1 MAQKAHSDLDV
12 LGTNKTHNIVTAK
25 FKKVDERI
33 SLSTLNGRDIE
44 VRAEKYKD
52 NQYIITFAVDKSL
65 TRTKAASTKD
75 TRAILKRVHQMVGE
89 QVKHLPSGSLL
100 YAEPHNADRSGRAR
114 RAIYQR
120 WGFRDANDGIGLMMR
135 ASAWGSNR
143 LDSPEKAKGK
153 PCGASHIPKQ
163 FKCSKTTTSITPQI
177 LKTAGTIGLVSGA
190 IAGGLLVA
198 RRVKRGR
205 PMSMEEWR
213 NSPENARNNPKLSP
227 EDAKRISDEA
237 IAGGQ
242 KWDVQEKINAR
253 RQAQINAACSQ
264 SAGKIQA
271 PAKFDAAIPNPRC
284 QAGAGAFGTYFVHTS
299 QKYGIKLFRDPET
312 DVSREFDLLGKAH
325 AAGVSVP
332 EPLSLNAV
340 QPANQS
346 SLYDDEPRAQTL
358 VLSHMQGYKTI
369 SDVYVS
375 GYGTAVNAPRIVQLK
390 IAREFRKLH
399 TEGMA
404 HGDIHSGNIMV
415 NERSKKV
422 AIVDFGYATELDSP
436 THPEHYRDGIENL
449 TNDLRRL
456 PEFVGFERVAAA
468 DFLERNKGVIA
479 NVEKQAQQARDSYRS
494 WDSFELA
501 INRYHDVLEQEL
513 LWDERKP
520 RSRFISGAH
529 QPRIPGLT
537 RRILTANMNTRER
550 GMLVGPRRVDSYFRG
565 VAKQLGVRARPRP
578 PRTLSS
584 PSAMPASRN
593 SAKSLLALHFSL
605 QHGSVTL
612 DREPAL

>member
-1 MAQKAHSDLDV
+1 
-12 LGTNKTHNIVTAK
+12 
-25 FKKVDERI
+25 
-33 SLSTLNGRDIE
+33 
-44 VRAEKYKD
+44 
-52 NQYIITFAVDKSL
+52 
-65 TRTKAASTKD
+65 
-75 TRAILKRVHQMVGE
+75 
-89 QVKHLPSGSLL
+89 
-100 YAEPHNADRSGRAR
+100 
-114 RAIYQR
+114 
-120 WGFRDANDGIGLMMR
+120 
-135 ASAWGSNR
+135 
-143 LDSPEKAKGK
+143 
-153 PCGASHIPKQ
+153 
-163 FKCSKTTTSITPQI
+163 
-177 LKTAGTIGLVSGA
+177 
-190 IAGGLLVA
+190 
-198 RRVKRGR
+198 
-205 PMSMEEWR
+205 MSMEEWR

-299 QKYGIKLFRDPET
+299 QKYGVKLFRDPDT

-501 INRYHDVLEQEL
+501 INRFHDVLEQEL

-520 RSRFISGAH
+520 RSRFISGAN

-537 RRILTANMNTRER
+537 RRILTANMNTRNRE
-550 GMLVGPRRVDSYFRG
+550 LVEPLPVDTYFRG
-565 VAKQLGVRARPRP
+565 VAKQLGIRPGQFFQALKPERDARLAQQRKKPFGTPLQPSARLGNFG
-578 PRTLSS
+578 PRTRALAADLPGAATSRRLSLAARVQRIMRRS
-584 PSAMPASRN
+584 GNEGMSRE
-593 SAKSLLALHFSL
+593 AALRQAQAEQRGFS
-605 QHGSVTL
+605 SWR
-612 DREPAL
+612 D